1 MRFFALLDVF
11 INHTITAPVLASVD
25 QVLWGIYVRRILMK
39 DFQFDEHKNIA
50 FDD

>member
-11 INHTITAPVLASVD
+11 INHTITSPVLASVD

-39 DFQFDEHKNIA
+39 DFQFDEDKNIA